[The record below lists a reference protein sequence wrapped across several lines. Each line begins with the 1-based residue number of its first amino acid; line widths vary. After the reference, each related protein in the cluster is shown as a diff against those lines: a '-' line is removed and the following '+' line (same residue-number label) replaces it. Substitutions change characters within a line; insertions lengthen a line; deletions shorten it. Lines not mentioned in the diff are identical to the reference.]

1 MHPSLA
7 AERRSLRHMTA
18 VSRHAALFA
27 ALTWFAVAASG
38 MGPVPALA
46 AVGAVT
52 ISSPPNAGQIQSAA
66 PAAYIGLVESGY
78 VEEEFFLSGVA
89 TRYGRSGVW
98 TSDGIWT
105 VTPAGQEP
113 YTTRVV
119 VRRPTDPKKFN
130 GTVVVEW
137 VNVTRGFDADAT
149 FPHTWPLLLREG
161 YAWVGVSAQ
170 KVGID
175 ALKVIDPIRY
185 AAVLSGSTDG
195 FSYDIFS
202 QVGNAFRAQA
212 DVLLSGLAPQR
223 ILAVGTSQSAGRL
236 VTYVNAIHLEANVF
250 DGFLIHARSGAGAAI
265 DNIPGGPPGTTV
277 SVPSPSRI
285 RADVNVPVFT
295 VNSETDATG
304 YFPARQPDSAMFLYW
319 EVAGSSHAPWFR
331 NQYSNVQ
338 AGLPVDTNLCT
349 GPHNDMPFH
358 YVLQAA
364 LSHLNNWVATGTPA
378 PSLPKM
384 DIQGTPAVIQRDQYG
399 NAIGGVR
406 LPQINVPIARY
417 APTGSTSSPDPL
429 VGLIC
434 RLAGTTDYWS
444 NTAEAPTPPTDPWPE
459 PSLKALYRNHGKYV
473 SAFAHATREAVAA
486 GYLLEP
492 DAEDAMEWAAQ
503 SNVGK

>member
-1 MHPSLA
+1 
-7 AERRSLRHMTA
+7 
-18 VSRHAALFA
+18 
-27 ALTWFAVAASG
+27 
-38 MGPVPALA
+38 
-46 AVGAVT
+46 
-52 ISSPPNAGQIQSAA
+52 
-66 PAAYIGLVESGY
+66 
-78 VEEEFFLSGVA
+78 
-89 TRYGRSGVW
+89 
-98 TSDGIWT
+98 
-105 VTPAGQEP
+105 
-113 YTTRVV
+113 
-119 VRRPTDPKKFN
+119 
-130 GTVVVEW
+130 VVVEW

-175 ALKVIDPIRY
+175 ALKLIDPIRY

-195 FSYDIFS
+195 FSYDICS

-384 DIQGTPAVIQRDQYG
+384 DIQGTPPVIQRDQYG

-492 DAEDAMEWAAQ
+492 DANDAMEWAAQ